1 MSRTVRWTFWSLAL
15 LLVLFPA
22 TVSKP
27 GEPMNLKSDEPAYY
41 LMSLSL
47 AHDLDL
53 RCEARDIRRLAVEYP
68 YGLVNNLI
76 LMSSDGWK
84 TVYFGKPWLVSL
96 VAAPAVAALGSDGF
110 VATNMA
116 LLLWAVWLGALYL
129 KQWNSDG
136 LSLLFSA
143 GFFLLSNAFAY
154 VFWMHTEVFCVAT
167 VTAALYLGLTEA
179 PAGPRRTRFGRWL
192 EGGIWHP
199 AARVAWSGAA
209 LALAA
214 YNKPVLALL
223 GLPVALAAWQRGRGR
238 IGRVR
243 GVASWAAGFAAT
255 GLVLCAVSLALTP
268 TASAYLGV
276 ERQGV
281 RVERFDRMPD
291 LPEPAPVDAQAGPRN
306 SWQWIFRLPEVDRRL
321 PANLGYFLVGRHTGL
336 FVYAPFTLLS
346 LGLFLAWGRRSGV
359 RWALLGSLAAVALFF
374 LTLIPFNWHGGGGFV
389 GNRYF
394 VNALPGF
401 LFLVTRIA
409 PDWLPLLGAAL
420 AGLFVGPILFSPYGA
435 MVPSPTLQAHT
446 RNAPF
451 QWLPFEATLAGQI
464 PGYRGYG
471 GAGDSYFFG
480 RSDLY
485 RPVGDALWIVGG
497 QPVALTV
504 KTLAPLV
511 HPAFQVE
518 TVTAPNRV
526 RLSLGGD
533 AKETRFT
540 SLTPPGNV
548 TRFTLSPAA
557 PRARHDDETGT
568 TYYEYTLGVTA
579 AQQAW
584 HTEVIQTRSRQ
595 ARREAEPAASG
606 PAGGGDEGRLV
617 PAWQEQELEML
628 VGAIVTYLGEQAELD
643 GDVYALDWQKAP
655 DPGELTAGATVRF
668 PARVRNTSHQLWR
681 AKGATR
687 VDLAYHWLRPDGST
701 VEWNGQRTL
710 LPADVAPGASVD
722 VDFEVQAPERPGD
735 YRLVLDA
742 VHEQVAWFSDK
753 NPDVALPRDVRVL
766 PRHPADGER

>member
-1 MSRTVRWTFWSLAL
+1 MSRLAKLCFWTLFL

-53 RCEARDIRRLAVEYP
+53 RCETQDIRRLAVEYP

-129 KQWNSDG
+129 RRWNGDG
-136 LSLLFSA
+136 LSLLFSC

-179 PAGPRRTRFGRWL
+179 AAGPRRRRFGRWL
-192 EGGIWHP
+192 ERGIWHP
-199 AARVAWSGAA
+199 SARVAWSGAA

-214 YNKPVLALL
+214 YNKPVLAVL
-223 GLPVALAAWQRGRGR
+223 GLPVALAAWQSRRL
-238 IGRVR
+238 R

-255 GLVLCAVSLALTP
+255 GLVLCGISLALTP

-291 LPEPAPVDAQAGPRN
+291 LPEPAPVDATAGPRN
-306 SWQWIFRLPEVDRRL
+306 SWQWIFRVPEVDRRL
-321 PANLGYFLVGRHTGL
+321 PANLGYFLIGRHTGL
-336 FVYAPFTLLS
+336 FVYAPFTLVALV
-346 LGLFLAWGRRSGV
+346 LFLAWGRRSGV
-359 RWALLGSLAAVALFF
+359 RWALVGSLAAVALFF

-409 PDWLPLLGAAL
+409 PDWLPLVGAAL
-420 AGLFVGPILFSPYGA
+420 AGLFVGPILFTPYGA

-446 RNAPF
+446 RNAPYRF
-451 QWLPFEATLAGQI
+451 LPFEATLRGQI

-504 KTLAPLV
+504 RTLEPLS
-511 HPAFQVE
+511 HPLFQVE

-533 AKETRFT
+533 TQETRFE

-548 TRFTLSPAA
+548 TRFALSPAT
-557 PRARHDDETGT
+557 PRARRDDETGT
-568 TYYEYTLGVTA
+568 TYYEYTLTVTA
-579 AQQAW
+579 SQQAW
-584 HTEVIQTRSRQ
+584 HTEVIPTRSRQ
-595 ARREAEPAASG
+595 ARREAEQAASG

-617 PAWQEQELEML
+617 PGWEEQELEML
-628 VGAIVTYLGEQAELD
+628 VGAIVTYLGEQDELAW
-643 GDVYALDWQKAP
+643 DVYAIDWVEAP
-655 DPGELTAGATVRF
+655 DPGELVAGSTLRF
-668 PARVRNTSHQLWR
+668 PGRVRNTSEHLWR
-681 AKGATR
+681 SQGATR
-687 VDLAYHWLRPDGST
+687 VDLSYHWLRPDGT
-701 VEWNGQRTL
+701 RVNWDGLRTM
-710 LPADVAPGASVD
+710 LPADLPAGATAD
-722 VDFEVQAPERPGD
+722 VDFEIQAPERPGD
-735 YRLVLDA
+735 YRLVFDA
-742 VHEQVAWFSDK
+742 VREQVAWFSDK
-753 NPDVALPRDVRVL
+753 NPDTTRARLVHVRPRQTA
-766 PRHPADGER
+766 PPPPADEP

>member
-1 MSRTVRWTFWSLAL
+1 MSRLAKLSFWTLFL
-15 LLVLFPA
+15 LLVVFPA
-22 TVSKP
+22 TVAKP
-27 GEPMNLKSDEPAYY
+27 GQPMNLKSDEPAYY

-47 AHDLDL
+47 AHDFDL
-53 RCEARDIRRLAVEYP
+53 RCEVRDIRRLAVEYP

-96 VAAPAVAALGSDGF
+96 VAAPAVAWLGSDGF
-110 VATNMA
+110 VSTNMA
-116 LLLWAVWLGALYL
+116 LLLAAVWLGALYL
-129 KQWNSDG
+129 KQWNGDG

-154 VFWMHTEVFCVAT
+154 VFWMHTEVFCIWA
-167 VTAALYLGLTEA
+167 VTASLYLGLTAA
-179 PAGPRRTRFGRWL
+179 PPGPRRSRLGRWL
-192 EGGIWHP
+192 ERGLWHP
-199 AARVAWSGAA
+199 ATRPAFSAAA

-214 YNKPVLALL
+214 YNKPVLAVL
-223 GLPVALAAWQRGRGR
+223 GLPVAIAAWRRGRLR
-238 IGRVR
+238 SAAVW
-243 GVASWAAGFAAT
+243 ASGFVAT
-255 GLVLCAVSLALTP
+255 GLVLCGISLALTP

-281 RVERFDRMPD
+281 RVERFDQMPD
-291 LPEPAPVDAQAGPRN
+291 LPESAPADATGGPRN

-336 FVYAPFTLLS
+336 FVYAPFTLVS
-346 LGLFLAWGRRSGV
+346 LILFLAWGRRSGV

-409 PDWLPLLGAAL
+409 PAWLTLVGAGL

-446 RNAPF
+446 RNAPYRF
-451 QWLPFEATLAGQI
+451 LPFEATLAGQI

-471 GAGDSYFFG
+471 GAGGSYFFG

-504 KTLAPLV
+504 KTLEPLR
-511 HPAFQVE
+511 HPEFQVE

-533 AKETRFT
+533 TKEPRFET
-540 SLTPPGNV
+540 LVPPGNV
-548 TRFTLSPAA
+548 TRFSLSPSV
-557 PRARHDDETGT
+557 PRARHDEATGT
-568 TYYEYTLGVTA
+568 TYYEYTLTVEATE
-579 AQQAW
+579 QAW
-584 HTEVIQTRSRQ
+584 HTEVIPTRSRQ
-595 ARREAEPAASG
+595 ARREAEATTG

-617 PAWQEQELEML
+617 PAWEEQELEML
-628 VGAIVTYLGEQAELD
+628 VGAIVTYLGEQEELD
-643 GDVYALDWQKAP
+643 WDVYGIDWQQAP
-655 DPGELTAGATVRF
+655 DPGELVAGSTVRF
-668 PARVRNTSHQLWR
+668 PARVRNTSPHPWR
-681 AKGATR
+681 ARGATR
-687 VDLAYHWLRPDGST
+687 VDLAYHWLRPDGT
-701 VEWNGQRTL
+701 RVEWNGLRTM
-710 LPADVAPGASVD
+710 LPADVAPGATVD
-722 VDFEVQAPERPGD
+722 VDLEIEAPERAGD

-742 VHEQVAWFSDK
+742 VHEQVAWFSDR
-753 NPDVALPRDVRVL
+753 NPATALERDVRVL
-766 PRHPADGER
+766 PRAPRNDAAGTTKP